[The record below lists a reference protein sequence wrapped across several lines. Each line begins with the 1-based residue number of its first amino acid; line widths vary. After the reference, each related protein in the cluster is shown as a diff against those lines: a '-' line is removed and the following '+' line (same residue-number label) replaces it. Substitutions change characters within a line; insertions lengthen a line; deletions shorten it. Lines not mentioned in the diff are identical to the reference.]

1 MVETHQ
7 QIKDRL
13 FRTASAIWGHKGAQT
28 ESSFDPLVGIL
39 LGACAT
45 GLEKI
50 SHDIEE
56 TRGRTLERL
65 VQLLYPEVLANAIP
79 AHAVAYA
86 YPSEQKLLLQGDA
99 QFYYQKRFAGA
110 GEGAPAQWKNMYFT
124 ATGDFML
131 HQASIKIMATSRSL
145 YAVHEADHKEL
156 LATNTS
162 SGRQPVHQHAVWLGI
177 ENIERLSNNTSFYF
191 ELRNEAIKPIFYD
204 YLPSAKWWVQDSI
217 LPTIRH
223 YGKNMPAADRPDPS
237 EIVSGKTKIIS
248 SIIKHINKTYAGCF
262 ITTNGSIGHTAGQAW
277 PAELRQLFP
286 EAAAQ
291 QEGKNKLGW
300 IRIDFPE
307 NVNID
312 RLQDDLF
319 ICLNCFPV
327 VNRHLIVAQQ
337 KLMEHVNI
345 IPLASEEL
353 FLDIT
358 DITDLEGKSLDG
370 FSKNG
375 QDTLINLHYGGVAR
389 FNEKNALATVEGLMQ
404 QLRDESAAYSNIGN
418 DFLNTELKALQ
429 QSLHKLDQQLAERD
443 LIKGETPYLVAGGKD
458 KIGTSNIFVKYWT
471 TNGQDANGIKPGT
484 PLALYK
490 NADVQSNSVRLVTG
504 TAGGRNNLSSAE
516 KVLAYK
522 TAILSKEK
530 LVTAEDIASFCRLRL
545 AMTAAAVDVQKGFMV
560 QEKNK
565 GGFLKTI
572 DVNILINEFEKRKLL
587 ASGGIAF
594 WENDLVFAINER
606 SGFFMPVRVFIKEK
620 TGQ

>member
-1 MVETHQ
+1 MVETQ
-7 QIKDRL
+7 QHIKDRL
-13 FRTASAIWGHKGAQT
+13 FRTASAIWGLKGTQT

-45 GLEKI
+45 ELEKI

-79 AHAVAYA
+79 AHAVAHA
-86 YPSEQKLLLQGDA
+86 YPSEKRLLLQGDA

-110 GEGAPAQWKNMYFT
+110 GEGAPPVWKNIYFT
-124 ATGDFML
+124 ATGDFVL
-131 HQASIKIMATSRSL
+131 HQASIQIMATAGSL
-145 YAVHEADHKEL
+145 YAVNEAMQKEL
-156 LATNTS
+156 LATSTS
-162 SGRQPVHQHAVWLGI
+162 ASQLPGLQHSVWLGI
-177 ENIERLSNNTSFYF
+177 ENIEHLSSNTSFYF
-191 ELRNEAIKPIFYD
+191 DLQNESARSLFYD
-204 YLPSAKWWVQDSI
+204 YLPSASWWLQDAV
-217 LPTIRH
+217 LPTTRH
-223 YGKNMPAADRPDPS
+223 YGKNTSVADKVDPA

-248 SIIKHINKTYAGCF
+248 SIIKHINKVYAGCF
-262 ITTNGSIGHTAGQAW
+262 ITANVAIGQKAGVGW
-277 PAELRQLFP
+277 PAELKQLFP
-286 EAAAQ
+286 EAATQ
-291 QEGKNKLGW
+291 KEGKNKLGW

-307 NVNID
+307 NLNIS

-319 ICLNCFPV
+319 IGLNCFPV
-327 VNRHLIVAQQ
+327 LNRHLIVVQQ

-345 IPLASEEL
+345 IPLSSEEL

-358 DITDLEGKSLDG
+358 EITDLEGKALDG

-375 QDTLINLHYGGVAR
+375 KDTLINLHYGGIER
-389 FNEKNALATVEGLMQ
+389 FNGKNALATVEGLIQ

-429 QSLHKLDQQLAERD
+429 QSLHKLDQQITEKD
-443 LIKGETPYLVAGGKD
+443 LVKGETPYLVAGSKD
-458 KIGTSNIFVKYWT
+458 KVGTSNIFVKYWT

-484 PLALYK
+484 MLALYK
-490 NADVQSNSVRLVTG
+490 NADVQSNSVRLVTV
-504 TAGGRNNLSSAE
+504 TAGGRNNLSSAD

-545 AMTAAAVDVQKGFMV
+545 AITDAAVDVQKGFMV
-560 QEKNK
+560 QEKNN

-572 DVNILINEFEKRKLL
+572 DVSIYINEFEKRKL
-587 ASGGIAF
+587 AAGGGIFF
-594 WENDLVFAINER
+594 WENDLVLAINER

-620 TGQ
+620 LN